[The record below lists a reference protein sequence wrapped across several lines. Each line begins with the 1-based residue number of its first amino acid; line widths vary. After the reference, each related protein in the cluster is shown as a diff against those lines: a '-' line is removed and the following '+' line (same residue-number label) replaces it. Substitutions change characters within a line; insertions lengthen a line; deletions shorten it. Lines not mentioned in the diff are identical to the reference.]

1 MSDDM
6 WMMNFKTS
14 NSNLEEKDA
23 KSKFVDKFKIAD
35 LAQWAAIIGDEC
47 GLLMNFETFNKIR

>member
-1 MSDDM
+1 M

-35 LAQWAAIIGDEC
+35 LAQY
-47 GLLMNFETFNKIR
+47 GLQL